1 MRFEYLEPHTIE
13 EAISL
18 LSHYDGRAKVI
29 AGGTDLINLIRT
41 KMIRPACLVDIE
53 RIPALDYVKY
63 DNKGS
68 LFIGALATLRTLEM
82 SADVKQ
88 RHPVISQAAG
98 QLGSMAIR
106 NVATVGGNLC
116 HASPAADMAP
126 SLIALAAR
134 VKIIGP
140 GGERIVALEDFFAG
154 PGRTVL
160 GRGEMLLEIE
170 VPSMPPHAQGVYL
183 KHAIRGAADLAMV
196 GVTVIAT
203 LDGGRCRNVRI
214 ALGAVAPTPIRAR
227 NAESVLEG
235 QALDDALVEY
245 AAQAASEES
254 RPITDVRASAD
265 YRREMVK
272 VFTQWAIRRVVL
284 KKEGAANEIT
294 TVA

>member
-1 MRFEYLEPHTIE
+1 MRFEYLEPHRIE
-13 EAISL
+13 EAVAL
-18 LSHYDGRAKVI
+18 LSHYDGKAKII

-41 KMIRPACLVDIE
+41 KMIRPQYVVDIGQ
-53 RIPALDYVKY
+53 IPGLDHVKY
-63 DNKGS
+63 DDDGTVS
-68 LFIGALATLRTLEM
+68 IGTLTTLRTLEM
-82 SADVKQ
+82 SADIKQ

-106 NVATVGGNLC
+106 NVGTLGGNLC

-126 SLIALAAR
+126 SLIALGAT

-140 GGERIVALEDFFAG
+140 GGERTVALEDFFAG

-183 KHAIRGAADLAMV
+183 KHAIRGAADLAIV
-196 GVTVIAT
+196 GVAVIAT

-214 ALGAVAPTPIRAR
+214 ALGAVAPTPMRAR
-227 NAESVLEG
+227 NAESVLER
-235 QALDDALVEY
+235 QALDDAVVEY

-265 YRREMVK
+265 YRKEMVK
-272 VFTQWAIRRVVL
+272 VLTQWAIRSVVP
-284 KKEGAANEIT
+284 KTDGAANEIT
-294 TVA
+294 TVV